1 MSKKAM
7 PEEKSLSLSNS
18 GVAGNMRTFFLNLR
32 NRLVDVRPNEVRA
45 LWLGFAFHFLILT
58 GYYITKPIRD
68 SIGASSMEA
77 LPWMFTATLLAMLVA
92 NAAFA
97 AAVARMSRRKF
108 IPLAYGFF
116 ILVFGLFFIV
126 MRSRPVADQIWI
138 GRGFFVWVSVFNLFN
153 TAVFWAFMTDLF
165 TVEQGKRLYGFIA
178 VGGTLGAILG
188 AYLTKHYVREIGP
201 ANLLIIAA
209 AMFAIAGFLVRF
221 FPPGF
226 NEEDKPEAKP
236 EAPIGGSV
244 WSGITHICRSP
255 YLMGLAATILL
266 YTTTSTWAYFQQSTL
281 AGGILKTPNDR
292 TAFLANL
299 EIWVNSITVLIQ
311 IFLTGRLL
319 KWFGVGF
326 TLISLPFLSMIG
338 FAAMGAAA
346 SLAVLAVF
354 QVARRAA
361 AYALMRPSREI
372 LFTVLKREDKYKVKS
387 VTDTLGYRTGDQLGA
402 WSYHGL
408 QGVGLNL
415 NAISWIAVPVTAAWC
430 VLSLWLARKQ
440 AVLARAQ
447 ESRSEHRA
455 GTKRDG

>member
-1 MSKKAM
+1 
-7 PEEKSLSLSNS
+7 
-18 GVAGNMRTFFLNLR
+18 MRKLFAKI
-32 NRLVDVRPNEVRA
+32 VDVKPNEVRA
-45 LWLGFAFHFLILT
+45 LWLGFSFHFLILT

-68 SIGASSMEA
+68 SIGASSSMDA
-77 LPWMFTATLLAMLVA
+77 LPWMFTATLVAMLVA

-97 AAVARMSRRKF
+97 AIVARMSRRKF

-116 ILVFGLFFIV
+116 IFVFGLFFIA
-126 MRSRPVADQIWI
+126 MRSRPEAEQVWI

-188 AYLTKHYVREIGP
+188 AYITKHYVSSIGP
-201 ANLLIIAA
+201 AYLLIIAA

-221 FPPGF
+221 FPSGF
-226 NEEDKPEAKP
+226 TVEDKGAKP

-244 WSGITHICRSP
+244 WSGISHICRSP

-266 YTTTSTWAYFQQSTL
+266 YTTTSTWAYFQQSEL
-281 AGGILKTPNDR
+281 AREALKTPNDR
-292 TAFLANL
+292 TQFLASL

-319 KWFGVGF
+319 KWFGVAF
-326 TLISLPFLSMIG
+326 TLVALPFVSMVG
-338 FAAMGAAA
+338 FGAMGVAA
-346 SLAVLAVF
+346 SLAMLAVF

-372 LFTVLKREDKYKVKS
+372 LFTVLRREDKYKVKS
-387 VTDTLGYRTGDQLGA
+387 VTDTLGYRVGDQLGA
-402 WSYHGL
+402 WSYRGL
-408 QGVGLNL
+408 HDVGLGL
-415 NAISWIAVPVTAAWC
+415 NAISWVAVPVTAVWVA
-430 VLSLWLARKQ
+430 LSVWLARKQ
-440 AVLARAQ
+440 RVLAEAQQQEQVEIARA
-447 ESRSEHRA
+447 A
-455 GTKRDG
+455 

>member
-1 MSKKAM
+1 MKRIFTKIVDVK
-7 PEEKSLSLSNS
+7 PEEL
-18 GVAGNMRTFFLNLR
+18 
-32 NRLVDVRPNEVRA
+32 RA
-45 LWLGFAFHFLILT
+45 LWLGFFFHFLILT

-68 SIGASSMEA
+68 TIGASSSLEA
-77 LPWMFTATLLAMLVA
+77 LPWMFTATLVAMLIA

-97 AAVARMSRRKF
+97 ATVARMSRRKF

-116 ILVFGLFFIV
+116 IVVFVLFFIA
-126 MRSRPVADQIWI
+126 MRSRPSAEQVWI

-153 TAVFWAFMTDLF
+153 TAVFWAFMTDIF

-188 AYLTKHYVREIGP
+188 AYITKHYVGEIGP

-209 AMFAIAGFLVRF
+209 AMFAIAGSLVHF
-221 FPPGF
+221 FPREHAVGDKVAATP
-226 NEEDKPEAKP
+226 EE
-236 EAPIGGSV
+236 PIGGSV

-266 YTTTSTWAYFQQSTL
+266 YTTTSTWAYFQQSDL
-281 AGGILKTPNDR
+281 ARAALKTSNER
-292 TAFLANL
+292 TEFLASL

-319 KWFGVGF
+319 KWFGVAF
-326 TLISLPFLSMIG
+326 TLIALPFLSMVG
-338 FAAMGAAA
+338 FAAMGVAA
-346 SLAVLAVF
+346 SLAMLAVF

-387 VTDTLGYRTGDQLGA
+387 VTDTLGYRLGDQLGA
-402 WSYHGL
+402 WSYGGLHGL
-408 QGVGLNL
+408 GLTL
-415 NAISWIAVPVTAAWC
+415 NAISWIAVPLTAGWC
-430 VLSLWLARKQ
+430 ALSLWLARKQ
-440 AVLARAQ
+440 RVLADAQ
-447 ESRSEHRA
+447 I
-455 GTKRDG
+455 KRDQRASLGDIAAPEPA

>member
-1 MSKKAM
+1 MKRFLAAAQQRIVDVK
-7 PEEKSLSLSNS
+7 PEEI
-18 GVAGNMRTFFLNLR
+18 
-32 NRLVDVRPNEVRA
+32 PA

-68 SIGASSMEA
+68 SIGASNMEA
-77 LPWMFTATLLAMLVA
+77 LPWMFTATLVAMLIA

-97 AAVARMSRRKF
+97 ATVARMSRRKF

-116 ILVFGLFFIV
+116 IFVFGLFCIA
-126 MRSRPVADQIWI
+126 MQTRPAPDQVWI

-178 VGGTLGAILG
+178 VGGTLGAISG
-188 AYLTKHYVREIGP
+188 AYITKHFVRDIGP

-209 AMFAIAGFLVRF
+209 VMFVIAGCLVRF
-221 FPPGF
+221 FPSGF
-226 NEEDKPEAKP
+226 TKQDKPAAKP
-236 EAPIGGSV
+236 EEPIGGSV

-255 YLMGLAATILL
+255 YLMGLAGSILL
-266 YTTTSTWAYFQQSTL
+266 YTLTSTWAYFQQSEL
-281 AGGILKTPNDR
+281 AGGVLKSPTAR
-292 TAFLANL
+292 TEFFGNL
-299 EIWVNSITVLIQ
+299 EIWVNTLTVLIQ

-326 TLISLPFLSMIG
+326 TLVALPFVSMIG
-338 FAAMGAAA
+338 FAAMGVAA
-346 SLAVLAVF
+346 SLAMLAVF
-354 QVARRAA
+354 QVVRRAA

-372 LFTVLKREDKYKVKS
+372 LFTVLRREDKYKVKS

-408 QGVGLNL
+408 QGVGLGL
-415 NAISWIAVPVTAAWC
+415 SSISFIAVPVIAGWC
-430 VLSLWLARKQ
+430 LLSLWLGRKQ
-440 AVLARAQ
+440 VALARER
-447 ESRSEHRA
+447 ESLS
-455 GTKRDG
+455 

>member
-1 MSKKAM
+1 VKRVFTKIVDVK
-7 PEEKSLSLSNS
+7 PEEL
-18 GVAGNMRTFFLNLR
+18 
-32 NRLVDVRPNEVRA
+32 RA
-45 LWLGFAFHFLILT
+45 LWLGFFFHLLILT

-68 SIGASSMEA
+68 SIGASSSLEA
-77 LPWMFTATLLAMLVA
+77 LPWMFTATLVAMLIA
-92 NAAFA
+92 NGAFA
-97 AAVARMSRRKF
+97 AIVARMSRRKF

-116 ILVFGLFFIV
+116 IVVFVLFFIA
-126 MRSRPVADQIWI
+126 MRSRPSAEQVWI

-188 AYLTKHYVREIGP
+188 AYITKHYVHEIGP

-221 FPPGF
+221 FPGGF
-226 NEEDKPEAKP
+226 AVGNKAAATPEE
-236 EAPIGGSV
+236 PIGGSV

-266 YTTTSTWAYFQQSTL
+266 YTTTSTWAYFQQSDL
-281 AGGILKTPNDR
+281 AREALKTSNER
-292 TAFLANL
+292 TEFLASL

-319 KWFGVGF
+319 KWFGVAF
-326 TLISLPFLSMIG
+326 TLISLPFLSMVG
-338 FAAMGAAA
+338 FAAMGVAA
-346 SLAVLAVF
+346 SLAMLAVF

-387 VTDTLGYRTGDQLGA
+387 ITDTLGYRVGDQLGA
-402 WSYHGL
+402 WSYGGLHGL
-408 QGVGLNL
+408 GLTL
-415 NAISWIAVPVTAAWC
+415 NAISWIAVPVTAGWC
-430 VLSLWLARKQ
+430 ALSLWLARKQ
-440 AVLARAQ
+440 RALADAQ
-447 ESRSEHRA
+447 I
-455 GTKRDG
+455 KRDQSASLGNIAAAEPA